1 MALHN
6 TSFDAANTAVRAFL
20 TEIGEY
26 YLTRSFNVGSGI
38 GKQNWLKIRDEIF
51 EGKCAYCGKSD
62 LKLQIEHLIMFNR
75 EEYGLHHP
83 GNIVPVCHTCNK
95 RSKNAGKKYQGWE
108 AHLLFICECNNEK
121 DKFQE
126 RLNKI
131 SSHITSEEF
140 RYPILSVEEKNALRI
155 ITNNLYESVKNEFVQ
170 AVKLFEDLTEAYSKR
185 INK

>member
-1 MALHN
+1 MAIHN

-26 YLTRSFNVGSGI
+26 YLGRSFNVGSGS
-38 GKQNWLKIRDEIF
+38 GKRDWLKIRDVIF

-62 LKLQIEHLIMFNR
+62 LKLQMEHLIMFNKV
-75 EEYGLHHP
+75 EYGLHHP
-83 GNIVPVCHTCNK
+83 GNIVPVCHNCNK
-95 RSKNAGKKYQGWE
+95 RSKNIEKNYQDWE
-108 AHLLFICECNNEK
+108 RHLLFICESNNEK

-131 SSHITSEEF
+131 NTHITSEEF
-140 RYPILSVEEKNALRI
+140 KYPILSPEEKNALKI

-170 AVKLFEDLTEAYSKR
+170 AVKLFEDLTEAYTKKK
-185 INK
+185 I